1 MSYAAG
7 SVFVGIDVSKAH
19 LDVCRLPDSQA
30 ARFVYDSAG
39 LAALKVWLAEQ
50 PPALIVLEA
59 TGGLET
65 NVVAE
70 LAANGLPVVV
80 VNPRQVRDYARAI
93 GRLAKTD
100 AIDAAVLARFA
111 HDVRPQVRPLPTEE
125 ERNLG
130 EWIARRRQ
138 LVDLRTAE
146 SNRLKQV
153 RSRSVWKDVKGMLET
168 LDKRIRSVEREIE
181 KQLHRSPVWR
191 EKDQLLQSVPGVG
204 DVTSQTL
211 LVELPELGTLN
222 RRQIASLVGVAPI
235 NRDSGKLRGKRT
247 VWGGRAAVRAVLYMA
262 TLAARRCYPPITALF
277 ERLVQHGKPRK
288 LALVACMRKLLT
300 ILNAIAR
307 TNQPCRTQP
316 A

>member
-1 MSYAAG
+1 MSNRTG
-7 SVFVGIDVSKAH
+7 SVFVGIDVSKDH
-19 LDVCRLPDSQA
+19 LDVCRLPGNQVTQFS
-30 ARFVYDSAG
+30 YDLAG
-39 LAALKVWLAEQ
+39 VAALKSWLGEQ

-70 LAANGLPVVV
+70 LAAEGLPVVV
-80 VNPRQVRDYARAI
+80 VNPRQVRDYARAL

-100 AIDAAVLARFA
+100 AIDAVVLARFA
-111 HDVRPQVRPLPTEE
+111 QDVRPQIRTLPSEE

-130 EWIARRRQ
+130 ELIARRRQ

-146 SNRLKQV
+146 SNRLKQA

-168 LDKRIRSVEREIE
+168 LDKKIRSVEREIE
-181 KQLHRSPVWR
+181 KQLHHNPVWR
-191 EKDQLLQSVPGVG
+191 ERDQLLQSVPGVG
-204 DVTSQTL
+204 DVTSRTL
-211 LVELPELGTLN
+211 LAELPELGRLN

-247 VWGGRAAVRAVLYMA
+247 VWGGRASVRAVLYMA
-262 TLAARRCYPPITALF
+262 TLTARRCYAPIKALF

-288 LALVACMRKLLT
+288 LALTACMRKLLT
-300 ILNAIAR
+300 ILNAILK
-307 TNQPCRTQP
+307 TNQSCRLKT